1 MVIRIIKELWM
12 GILEPITHK
21 EEIQNL
27 LDEAQKIYDDA
38 KKDFE
43 RQKKE
48 TTKSLKELGKIK
60 VNAWSEGMDS
70 FAKSFGSFKNV
81 EINHIE
87 DSNMNFIGCDEEPK
101 QMLMNIE
108 NATMNANEVAKAGF
122 AAVGTGALVGVAA
135 YGGAM
140 MFGTASTGTA
150 IAALTGAAKTN
161 ATLAWFGG
169 GAKAV
174 GGFGMAAGKLVLA
187 GIVIAPII
195 GVAAAIA
202 GAKGKE
208 KLAEAN
214 RIHSEAENAA
224 SQMKMISTGMHG
236 IEKMSDNYSD
246 FIKKFGKKFDP
257 FIKELERIKSAHPLD
272 ANGQVDFDSL
282 SLVEQKTLHLSWLMA
297 QIYYHLLATPILT
310 AEGEVS
316 DEATAALKTS
326 MKDLKSVKKETF
338 KMVGDDAQVGNL
350 VWQPVAN
357 KMLIINFI
365 AVAFAITIGVLT
377 IKTSILK
384 GILFMLCSLIAFPIF
399 VKFRNLPASRLY
411 LWRLVRLIASL
422 GVMAIIAYLL

>member
-1 MVIRIIKELWM
+1 M

-27 LDEAQKIYDDA
+27 IDDAQKIYDDA
-38 KKDFE
+38 KKNFE
-43 RQKKE
+43 NQKKQ
-48 TTKSLKELGKIK
+48 TTKALESLGKVK
-60 VNAWSEGMDS
+60 VKAWSEGMDS
-70 FAKSFGSFKNV
+70 FVTSFGAFKNV
-81 EINHIE
+81 EMNRIE

-150 IAALTGAAKTN
+150 IAALSGAAKTN

-174 GGFGMAAGKLVLA
+174 GGLGMAAGKLVLA
-187 GIVIAPII
+187 GIVVAPLI
-195 GVAAAIA
+195 GVAALIA

-208 KLAEAN
+208 KLAEAKK
-214 RIHSEAENAA
+214 IHAEAENAV
-224 SQMKMISTGMHG
+224 SQMATITTGMQG

-246 FIKKFGKKFDP
+246 FIRKFNKKFSP
-257 FIKELERIKSAHPLD
+257 FITELDRIRNSHPVD
-272 ANGQVDFDSL
+272 ADGQVDFDSL

-297 QIYYHLLATPILT
+297 QIYYHVLATPILNSN
-310 AEGEVS
+310 GEVS
-316 DEATAALKTS
+316 SEASSALNAS
-326 MKDLKSVKKETF
+326 ISDLKQVRKATF
-338 KMVGDDAQVGNL
+338 KMVGEDAPVGNL

-357 KMLIINFI
+357 KMMIINFM
-365 AVAFAITIGVLT
+365 AIGILLALGILTIRISILKAVLT
-377 IKTSILK
+377 I
-384 GILFMLCSLIAFPIF
+384 LCGAVACPVFF
-399 VKFRNLPASRLY
+399 KFKELPASRLY
-411 LWRLVRLIASL
+411 VWRLVRLIASVVL
-422 GVMAIIAYLL
+422 AIAIGILL